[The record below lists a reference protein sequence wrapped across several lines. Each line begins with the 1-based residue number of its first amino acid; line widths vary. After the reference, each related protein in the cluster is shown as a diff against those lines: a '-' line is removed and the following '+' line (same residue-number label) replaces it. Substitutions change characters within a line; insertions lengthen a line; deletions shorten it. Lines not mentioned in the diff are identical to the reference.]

1 MFIIV
6 MIDYDFRLAG
16 VSESTS
22 GLARYSACRKN
33 REALQ
38 PLLTRQ
44 ENEEYAS
51 HTIARHKKRIK
62 FESKIGQL
70 DYALVKYEK
79 VIRAIIPITGNYY
92 LLVSLDS
99 VEPEFD
105 RIIIKEIKAFVE
117 SQKHKL
123 NSIDE
128 VSKT

>member
-1 MFIIV
+1 VLNLNKSIRWVGIINKDG
-6 MIDYDFRLAG
+6 IQLA
-16 VSESTS
+16 EK
-22 GLARYSACRKN
+22 Y

-51 HTIARHKKRIK
+51 HTIARHQKRIK
-62 FESKIGQL
+62 FESKIGRL

-79 VIRAIIPITGNYY
+79 VIRAVIPITGNYY
-92 LLVSLDS
+92 LMVSLDS

-105 RIIIKEIKAFVE
+105 RIIIKEINPFVE

-123 NSIDE
+123 NSIVE
-128 VSKT
+128 ASKTCYLK

>member
-1 MFIIV
+1 MNKSIRWVGIINKDGV
-6 MIDYDFRLAG
+6 QLA
-16 VSESTS
+16 EK
-22 GLARYSACRKN
+22 Y

-51 HTIARHKKRIK
+51 HTIATHKKRIK

-105 RIIIKEIKAFVE
+105 RIIIKEIKPFVE

>member
-1 MFIIV
+1 LNKSIRWVGITNKHG
-6 MIDYDFRLAG
+6 IQLA
-16 VSESTS
+16 EK
-22 GLARYSACRKN
+22 Y

-105 RIIIKEIKAFVE
+105 RIIIKEIKPFVE

>member
-1 MFIIV
+1 MLNLNKSIRWAGITNEHGV
-6 MIDYDFRLAG
+6 QLA
-16 VSESTS
+16 EK
-22 GLARYSACRKN
+22 Y

-79 VIRAIIPITGNYY
+79 IIRAIIPITNNNYY
-92 LLVSLDS
+92 LLIS
-99 VEPEFD
+99 VDFEETDFD
-105 RIIIKEIKAFVE
+105 RIIMKEIHPFLE

-123 NSIDE
+123 NSKDE

>member
-1 MFIIV
+1 MNKSIRWVGITNEHGV
-6 MIDYDFRLAG
+6 QLA
-16 VSESTS
+16 EK
-22 GLARYSACRKN
+22 Y

-51 HTIARHKKRIK
+51 HTITRHKKRIK
-62 FESKIGQL
+62 FQSKIGQL

-79 VIRAIIPITGNYY
+79 IIRAIIPIANNNYY
-92 LLVSLDS
+92 LLIS
-99 VEPEFD
+99 VDFEETDFD
-105 RIIIKEIKAFVE
+105 RIIMKEINPFLE

-123 NSIDE
+123 NSKDE

>member
-1 MFIIV
+1 MNKSIRWVGITNEHGV
-6 MIDYDFRLAG
+6 QLA
-16 VSESTS
+16 EK
-22 GLARYSACRKN
+22 Y

-62 FESKIGQL
+62 FQSKIGQL

-79 VIRAIIPITGNYY
+79 IIRAIIPITNNNYY
-92 LLVSLDS
+92 LLIS
-99 VEPEFD
+99 VDFEETDFD
-105 RIIIKEIKAFVE
+105 RIIMKEINPFLE

-123 NSIDE
+123 NSKDE

>member
-1 MFIIV
+1 MNKSIRWAGITNEHGV
-6 MIDYDFRLAG
+6 QLA
-16 VSESTS
+16 EK
-22 GLARYSACRKN
+22 Y

-79 VIRAIIPITGNYY
+79 IIRAIIPITNNNYY
-92 LLVSLDS
+92 LLIS
-99 VEPEFD
+99 VDFEETDFD
-105 RIIIKEIKAFVE
+105 RIIMKEIHPFLE

-123 NSIDE
+123 NSKDE